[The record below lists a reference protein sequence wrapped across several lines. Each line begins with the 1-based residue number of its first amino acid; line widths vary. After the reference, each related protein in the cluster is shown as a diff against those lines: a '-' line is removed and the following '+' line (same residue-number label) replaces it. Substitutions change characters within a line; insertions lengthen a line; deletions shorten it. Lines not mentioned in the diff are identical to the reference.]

1 MPSERHL
8 CCREKHLTNPEQT
21 DIYGMCVCLFDSKTC
36 DHVNYK
42 CVCVYMCVI
51 VKNIGT
57 VFISECITEEKYKR
71 AEDIAE

>member
-1 MPSERHL
+1 M
-8 CCREKHLTNPEQT
+8 
-21 DIYGMCVCLFDSKTC
+21 CLFDSKTC

-42 CVCVYMCVI
+42 CVCVCMCVI

-57 VFISECITEEKYKR
+57 IFISECITEEKYKR